1 MTSSDRVQRSL
12 RRAWRDITAGGAWTR
27 RARWYESETTEEG
40 VSIRLNLNERR
51 SQQAPRHEWIEV
63 NLFFDN
69 TDDAT
74 TTMVR
79 FTQGER
85 ALTLR
90 NEQD

>member
-1 MTSSDRVQRSL
+1 MSDRVQRSL

-27 RARWYESETTEEG
+27 RARWYESATTDEG

-51 SQQAPRHEWIEV
+51 NQLAPRREWIEV

-69 TDDAT
+69 PQAATDAL
-74 TTMVR
+74 MR
-79 FTQGER
+79 FVSGER

-90 NEQD
+90 NEQE